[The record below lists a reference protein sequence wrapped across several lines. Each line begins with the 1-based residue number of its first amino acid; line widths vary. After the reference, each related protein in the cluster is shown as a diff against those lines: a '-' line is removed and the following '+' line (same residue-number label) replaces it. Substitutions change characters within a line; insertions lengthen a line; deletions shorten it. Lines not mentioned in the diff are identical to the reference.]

1 MLPAIRHLRR
11 WLSASMV
18 AAGFSV
24 SAAEGPQ
31 PFDLEQHLRGER
43 IYDRQ
48 CALCHGRN
56 GRGDGEWGAA
66 VATKPRDF
74 TKGIFKFR
82 TTPPGKLPTEADLL
96 RTLRHGVSGTMMPTF
111 AKLTPLELRSVIAYI
126 RSFSKRWED
135 PRNYADP
142 VALPA
147 TPDWI
152 HEGPAAAAAARRGAV
167 TFAQTCAACHGP
179 RGKGDGPAAP
189 GLRDVWDR
197 PITPANLAQPHHKS
211 GDLPA
216 DLFRTI
222 ALGLDGTPMAGFLA
236 ALGPER
242 IWEVIAHLRTLEQEP
257 PAEPK
262 RG

>member
-1 MLPAIRHLRR
+1 MLAPIRPVYRLIST
-11 WLSASMV
+11 LIF
-18 AAGFSV
+18 AAGSWAW
-24 SAAEGPQ
+24 AAEGRQ
-31 PFDLEQHLRGER
+31 PFDLELHLRGER

-111 AKLTPLELRSVIAYI
+111 AKLTPLELRSVTAYI

-135 PRNYADP
+135 PRNYAEP
-142 VALPA
+142 VTLPA
-147 TPDWI
+147 APEWLHDR
-152 HEGPAAAAAARRGAV
+152 AAAAERTQRGAQ

-179 RGKGDGPAAP
+179 SGKGDGIAAQ

-197 PITPANLAQPHHKS
+197 PITPADLAQPHHKS
-211 GDLPA
+211 GDLPS

-236 ALGPER
+236 VLGPER
-242 IWEVIAHLRTLEQEP
+242 IWEVIAYIRTLDQEP

-262 RG
+262 RD